1 MASGIL
7 ALVIGSLLA
16 VGMVGATAAPVLAE
30 FCRPVMPDQARD
42 AKGYTFEAQIVS
54 IRNEGDDPPL
64 TYISM
69 AVSKVYA
76 NRDSDRLAEG
86 RTIELYSNPCD
97 GFGLLGLD
105 EGDEI
110 LMSTGYLEAG
120 DGPAT
125 WNTAVWRRD
134 GRGLDLLVLHGEG
147 FEKVWYTSDRRIEGA
162 KTTRQALALVAP
174 AAIGMPWTDT
184 EPIDVAPAP
193 RLPFLLASLVVGLAG
208 FLVALMRLGVRN
220 QH

>member
-1 MASGIL
+1 MATRVL
-7 ALVIGSLLA
+7 ALVAGSLLA
-16 VGMVGATAAPVLAE
+16 VGVVGATAPPVQAE
-30 FCRPVMPDQARD
+30 FCRPVMPDHARD
-42 AKGYTFEAQIVS
+42 AKGYTFEAEVAS
-54 IRNEGDDPPL
+54 IRNEGDNPPL
-64 TYISM
+64 TYIAM

-76 NRDSDRLAEG
+76 NYDSERLAEG
-86 RTIELYSNPCD
+86 RTIELFSNPCD

-110 LMSTGYLEAG
+110 LMSTAYLEVG

-134 GRGLDLLVLHGEG
+134 GRGLGLLVLHGDG

-174 AAIGMPWTDT
+174 AAIGTPATDT
-184 EPIDVAPAP
+184 EPIDAVPAP
-193 RLPFLLASLVVGLAG
+193 QLPVLFASLVAGLVGL
-208 FLVALMRLGVRN
+208 LVAVRRLGV
-220 QH
+220 